1 MVRSR
6 CSKPCHQLCSV
17 PANRW
22 LCHQRREVQ
31 WTGDG
36 GHGLPLCLLSSAFN
50 VIPSGSPMSVN
61 ISPSCCLKHE
71 EKVLPR
77 KLVVGYRKAFN
88 CNLPAI
94 ILVTKKKREI
104 CTNPNNKWVQ
114 DYIKDPNLPLLP
126 PRKLPQVKSI

>member
-1 MVRSR
+1 MKVFVAA
-6 CSKPCHQLCSV
+6 LF
-17 PANRW
+17 
-22 LCHQRREVQ
+22 L
-31 WTGDG
+31 
-36 GHGLPLCLLSSAFN
+36 LLLSLSTASA
-50 VIPSGSPMSVN
+50 SASYSQARSPMSVN
-61 ISPSCCLKHE
+61 ISPSCCLKYD

-104 CTNPNNKWVQ
+104 CTNPNNKLVQ

>member
-1 MVRSR
+1 MKVFVAV
-6 CSKPCHQLCSV
+6 LF
-17 PANRW
+17 
-22 LCHQRREVQ
+22 L
-31 WTGDG
+31 
-36 GHGLPLCLLSSAFN
+36 LLLSLSTASA
-50 VIPSGSPMSVN
+50 SASYSQARSPMSVN

-77 KLVVGYRKAFN
+77 N
-88 CNLPAI
+88 
-94 ILVTKKKREI
+94 LVTKKKREI